1 MFCHSILKIL
11 VYICVVKDLLKRFCN
26 DQFITYIILIVKSA
40 RFLKN
45 TGIILYSY
53 IRGLCC
59 LCLCLGTWR
68 SLTINRRRVHVFC
81 GDVLGNGISLRL
93 SYK

>member
-1 MFCHSILKIL
+1 MLYRSILKIL
-11 VYICVVKDLLKRFCN
+11 VYICVVRSLLKRFCN

-53 IRGLCC
+53 MRGLRC

-68 SLTINRRRVHVFC
+68 SLTINRRRVHVFV
-81 GDVLGNGISLRL
+81 GGKEVLGEGVSLRR
-93 SYK
+93 